1 MLSILEDDVVAGF
14 WGTETGAG
22 GRLMMKYLVDEGRDG
37 GIHAAQASYR

>member
-1 MLSILEDDVVAGF
+1 MLSILEYDVV
-14 WGTETGAG
+14 AG